1 MLQVRMS
8 AANRH
13 RVLIVGGGASGLIA
27 AISARRMG
35 ARVTVLERNPRV
47 GKKILVTGNGRCNF
61 THVHA
66 DVRHY
71 HGRRPEFVRSAL
83 AAFNVPATLRFFEK
97 LGIAHKVEDGGKVYP
112 MSDQAASVLDVLRYE
127 LDAAGVETVCD
138 ACVVDIKQKGPEFE
152 AHLKDGSAISG
163 DRLIL
168 AAGGKAMPSTGSDGR
183 GYTLAERFGH
193 TLVAIFPALVQLKL
207 GGGFFKQID
216 GVRVVGTAELRCD
229 GQSLRTE
236 SGDLLFTNYG
246 LSGPPVLQ
254 LSRQAGERLRQRRQ
268 PVLRI
273 AIIPT
278 TSEAE
283 LDAVL
288 AKRFG
293 VMPNKT
299 VEFSLVG
306 LINKRLIRVLL
317 TEAGIR
323 DLRSPVG
330 SLPPEGRRK
339 IARILT
345 AWDLPIRDTLS
356 WPSAQVTAG
365 GIGTSD
371 VSPDTLESK
380 RVPGLYFAGEILD
393 IDGDC
398 GGFNLQWA
406 WSSGHVAG
414 QHAARPASSA

>member
-1 MLQVRMS
+1 MPT
-8 AANRH
+8 ADRH
-13 RVLIVGGGASGLIA
+13 HVLIVGGGAAGLVA
-27 AISARRMG
+27 AVSARRMG

-47 GKKILVTGNGRCNF
+47 GKKILVTGNGRCNL
-61 THVHA
+61 TNVHA

-71 HGRRPEFVRSAL
+71 HGRHPEFVRSAL
-83 AAFNVPATLRFFEK
+83 TAFDVPATLRFFEK

-127 LDAAGVETVCD
+127 LDGSGVETLCN
-138 ACVVDIKQKGPEFE
+138 ACVVDIVQKGPEFE
-152 AHLKDGSAISG
+152 AHLENGSAISG

-183 GYTLAERFGH
+183 AYALAEQFGH
-193 TLVAIFPALVQLKL
+193 TLVVIFPALVQLKL
-207 GGGFFKQID
+207 DGGFFKQID
-216 GVRVVGTAELRCD
+216 GVRIAGAAELRCD
-229 GQSLRTE
+229 GQPLRQE
-236 SGDLLFTNYG
+236 CGDLLFTNYG
-246 LSGPPVLQ
+246 LSGPPILQ
-254 LSRQAGERLRQRRQ
+254 LSRKAGELLRQNQR

-273 AIIPT
+273 AIIPNMPET
-278 TSEAE
+278 E

-306 LINKRLIRVLL
+306 LVNKRLIRVLL
-317 TEAGIR
+317 TEAGIQ
-323 DLRSPVG
+323 DPRSPVG
-330 SLPPEGRRK
+330 SLPPEGRGK

-345 AWDLPIRDTLS
+345 TWDLPIRDTLS

-365 GIGTSD
+365 GIHTSE
-371 VSPDTLESK
+371 VSPDTMESK

-414 QHAARPASSA
+414 HHAAL